1 MNNTYQ
7 LENIVNIRGFK
18 ALTQGEVRLEKKL
31 IDNINELNGKKT
43 MGFNKTRREVLTEEF
58 DREALKDLVNLAIEV
73 HSMGILEQRDNVVTK
88 IAKNLCERVFR
99 DFVPLD
105 MVATFGNAIV
115 NTVNDCESNRDRAI
129 SIIQNYF
136 TCGVVVPVTQTFRE
150 KEEEVKE
157 GRILYFE
164 PRKRTV

>member
-18 ALTQGEVRLEKKL
+18 ALTQEEVR
-31 IDNINELNGKKT
+31 IDNINKLSGKKT
-43 MGFNKTRREVLTEEF
+43 MGFNKTRKEVLTEEF
-58 DREALKDLVNLAIEV
+58 DREALNDLVNLAVDV
-73 HSMGILEQRDNVVTK
+73 HSMGILEQRNNVVTK
-88 IAKNLCERVFR
+88 VAKNLCERVFR

-105 MVATFGNAIV
+105 MVETFGLAIV
-115 NTVNDCESNRDRAI
+115 NTVNECDSNRERAMN
-129 SIIQNYF
+129 IIQNYF

-157 GRILYFE
+157 WRILYFE